1 MRAMTMMHR
10 LLVCVVCLLMLAPRF
25 APALGLGAIEVRSA
39 RNEPLEARIPL
50 SRTQSGDVEGLR
62 VALGSPA
69 QFELA
74 GIARLHSLELL
85 EFTVVEEGGRGYIRV
100 WTDEP
105 IVEPS
110 LTFLVEVDWPRG
122 RTVRGYKLRLAQA
135 VAGTAGASANGPPA
149 PKTEREP
156 GTGAPANG
164 PPAPEVEREPGTG
177 ASVSTPAPVLASGGA
192 TYGPVRA
199 SDTLWSLATRLRP
212 DDSVSVQ
219 RMMLALLEAN
229 PEAFAIRNVNALNAG
244 AILRIPARDEIRP
257 DGPEAAIAEVKR
269 QHEAWA
275 RHRESGRAA
284 PVPSAPAPVPSAPAP
299 APSSRKTEPQPS
311 GRIEVVSPETA
322 MNAAGRE
329 ERADIQ
335 TLRNELALAIE
346 EADVGRRENEELKLR
361 LAEVEDH
368 VRELSRL
375 VALKSEEIAALQ
387 VELRAMAE
395 MEPEPAPP
403 ETEPGLAPPEVK
415 PEPAPASPEGG
426 AKPEPSPAPPEG
438 ESKPEPSPAPPEG
451 ESKPEPAP
459 PVVESKSMPFGLAA
473 LPVNPVFLVGGA
485 GLLLI
490 LLGVVALLRRRA
502 SAGEDAALGPAEPPS
517 PGEGNLLG
525 ELEAVAAD
533 LADETVDPRDR
544 RSRAAPA
551 AGSEGGMV
559 SAAVGSDAVRSVPED
574 LAEKR
579 IADLWKAPPETEHT
593 PSAEPEA
600 DDGKADVSFDID
612 ALAREDSGSSTADG
626 EAGDDLDTGDL
637 ASEWKGDS
645 TGPASEAAGDPDL
658 HLSRHE
664 ARAADPAASA
674 PASATGAGDPAD
686 LVYGIPDDRR
696 KDTPLVTPAG
706 EASVDAR
713 SPDAGTAKRGAD
725 WQSAAAAD
733 ERADLE
739 PGPDEDS
746 GGSKVT
752 PHALLDDPADHGE
765 AGAFSME
772 DFGEGEVQTKLDL
785 AQVYMEMGDIDR
797 ARGFIE
803 AVLAEG
809 DADQRDAARE
819 MLSKLS

>member
-74 GIARLHSLELL
+74 GVARLHSLELL

-199 SDTLWSLATRLRP
+199 SDTLWSLAARLRP

-275 RHRESGRAA
+275 RHRESVRA
-284 PVPSAPAPVPSAPAP
+284 APVPSAPAP

-387 VELRAMAE
+387 AELRAMAE

-403 ETEPGLAPPEVK
+403 ETEPGLAPPE
-415 PEPAPASPEGG
+415 
-426 AKPEPSPAPPEG
+426 AKPELSPAPPEG
-438 ESKPEPSPAPPEG
+438 G
-451 ESKPEPAP
+451 SKPEPAP

-517 PGEGNLLG
+517 PGEDNLLI

-551 AGSEGGMV
+551 ADPAGGMV
-559 SAAVGSDAVRSVPED
+559 SAAEGSDAVRSVPEG

-785 AQVYMEMGDIDR
+785 AQVYMEMGDTDR

>member
-1 MRAMTMMHR
+1 MMHR

-25 APALGLGAIEVRSA
+25 APALGLGAIDVRSA

-62 VALGSPA
+62 VELGSPA

-74 GIARLHSLELL
+74 GVARLHFLELL

-135 VAGTAGASANGPPA
+135 VAGTAGVPANGPPA

-192 TYGPVRA
+192 TYGPIRA

-275 RHRESGRAA
+275 RHRESVRAA
-284 PVPSAPAPVPSAPAP
+284 PVPSAPAPAS
-299 APSSRKTEPQPS
+299 SSRKTEPEPS

-322 MNAAGRE
+322 MNAVGRE

-368 VRELSRL
+368 VRELNRL

-387 VELRAMAE
+387 AELRAMAE

-403 ETEPGLAPPEVK
+403 ETEPGLAPPEAK
-415 PEPAPASPEGG
+415 PEPA
-426 AKPEPSPAPPEG
+426 
-438 ESKPEPSPAPPEG
+438 PAPPEG

-517 PGEGNLLG
+517 PGEDNLLV

-551 AGSEGGMV
+551 AGPAGGMV
-559 SAAVGSDAVRSVPED
+559 SAAVGSDAVRSVPEG

-579 IADLWKAPPETEHT
+579 IADLWKALPETEHT

-785 AQVYMEMGDIDR
+785 AQVYMEMGDTDR

>member
-1 MRAMTMMHR
+1 MMHR

-25 APALGLGAIEVRSA
+25 APALGLGAIDVRSA

-62 VALGSPA
+62 VELGSPA

-74 GIARLHSLELL
+74 GVARLHFLELL

-164 PPAPEVEREPGTG
+164 PPAPEVEREPGNG

-192 TYGPVRA
+192 TYGPIRA

-275 RHRESGRAA
+275 RHRESVRA
-284 PVPSAPAPVPSAPAP
+284 APVPSAPAP
-299 APSSRKTEPQPS
+299 APSLRKTEPEPS
-311 GRIEVVSPETA
+311 GRIEVVSSETA
-322 MNAAGRE
+322 MNAVGRE

-368 VRELSRL
+368 VRELNRL

-387 VELRAMAE
+387 AELRAMAE

-403 ETEPGLAPPEVK
+403 ETEPDVAPPETEPGLAPPEAK

-426 AKPEPSPAPPEG
+426 SKPEPAPAPPEG
-438 ESKPEPSPAPPEG
+438 ESKPEPAPAPPEG

-459 PVVESKSMPFGLAA
+459 PRWWS
-473 LPVNPVFLVGGA
+473 
-485 GLLLI
+485 
-490 LLGVVALLRRRA
+490 
-502 SAGEDAALGPAEPPS
+502 
-517 PGEGNLLG
+517 
-525 ELEAVAAD
+525 
-533 LADETVDPRDR
+533 
-544 RSRAAPA
+544 RSRCPSVWPPCRSIPCSWSGAP
-551 AGSEGGMV
+551 GCC
-559 SAAVGSDAVRSVPED
+559 
-574 LAEKR
+574 
-579 IADLWKAPPETEHT
+579 
-593 PSAEPEA
+593 
-600 DDGKADVSFDID
+600 
-612 ALAREDSGSSTADG
+612 
-626 EAGDDLDTGDL
+626 
-637 ASEWKGDS
+637 
-645 TGPASEAAGDPDL
+645 
-658 HLSRHE
+658 
-664 ARAADPAASA
+664 
-674 PASATGAGDPAD
+674 
-686 LVYGIPDDRR
+686 
-696 KDTPLVTPAG
+696 
-706 EASVDAR
+706 
-713 SPDAGTAKRGAD
+713 
-725 WQSAAAAD
+725 
-733 ERADLE
+733 
-739 PGPDEDS
+739 
-746 GGSKVT
+746 
-752 PHALLDDPADHGE
+752 
-765 AGAFSME
+765 
-772 DFGEGEVQTKLDL
+772 
-785 AQVYMEMGDIDR
+785 
-797 ARGFIE
+797 
-803 AVLAEG
+803 
-809 DADQRDAARE
+809 
-819 MLSKLS
+819 

>member
-1 MRAMTMMHR
+1 MMHR

-25 APALGLGAIEVRSA
+25 APALGLGAIDVRSA

-62 VALGSPA
+62 VELGSPA

-74 GIARLHSLELL
+74 GVARLHFLELL

-149 PKTEREP
+149 P
-156 GTGAPANG
+156 
-164 PPAPEVEREPGTG
+164 EVEREPGNG
-177 ASVSTPAPVLASGGA
+177 ASVSMPAPVLASGGA
-192 TYGPVRA
+192 TYGPIRA

-219 RMMLALLEAN
+219 RMMLALLESN

-275 RHRESGRAA
+275 RHRESVRA
-284 PVPSAPAPVPSAPAP
+284 APVPSAPAP
-299 APSSRKTEPQPS
+299 APSSRKTEPEPS
-311 GRIEVVSPETA
+311 GRIEVVSSETA

-368 VRELSRL
+368 VRELNRL

-387 VELRAMAE
+387 AELRAMAE

-403 ETEPGLAPPEVK
+403 ETEPDVAPPETE
-415 PEPAPASPEGG
+415 PEPAPAS
-426 AKPEPSPAPPEG
+426 
-438 ESKPEPSPAPPEG
+438 PEG

-517 PGEGNLLG
+517 PGEDNLLV

-544 RSRAAPA
+544 RPRAAPA
-551 AGSEGGMV
+551 AGPAGGMV
-559 SAAVGSDAVRSVPED
+559 SAAVGSDAVRSVPEG

-579 IADLWKAPPETEHT
+579 IADLWKALPETEHT

-612 ALAREDSGSSTADG
+612 ALAREDSGSSTADD

-785 AQVYMEMGDIDR
+785 AQVYMEMGDTDR

>member
-299 APSSRKTEPQPS
+299 VPSAPAPAPSSRKTEPQPS

-395 MEPEPAPP
+395 MEPEPAAP

-426 AKPEPSPAPPEG
+426 GEARTVSGAAGGGVEARAVSGAAGGGVEARAGAAGGGVEVDALRSGRLAGQSRVPGRGRRTAADTARCRGPAPP
-438 ESKPEPSPAPPEG
+438 PR
-451 ESKPEPAP
+451 
-459 PVVESKSMPFGLAA
+459 FGRR
-473 LPVNPVFLVGGA
+473 G
-485 GLLLI
+485 
-490 LLGVVALLRRRA
+490 RRA
-502 SAGEDAALGPAEPPS
+502 RPCRTAF
-517 PGEGNLLG
+517 
-525 ELEAVAAD
+525 
-533 LADETVDPRDR
+533 PR
-544 RSRAAPA
+544 
-551 AGSEGGMV
+551 
-559 SAAVGSDAVRSVPED
+559 
-574 LAEKR
+574 
-579 IADLWKAPPETEHT
+579 
-593 PSAEPEA
+593 
-600 DDGKADVSFDID
+600 
-612 ALAREDSGSSTADG
+612 
-626 EAGDDLDTGDL
+626 
-637 ASEWKGDS
+637 
-645 TGPASEAAGDPDL
+645 
-658 HLSRHE
+658 
-664 ARAADPAASA
+664 
-674 PASATGAGDPAD
+674 
-686 LVYGIPDDRR
+686 
-696 KDTPLVTPAG
+696 
-706 EASVDAR
+706 
-713 SPDAGTAKRGAD
+713 
-725 WQSAAAAD
+725 
-733 ERADLE
+733 
-739 PGPDEDS
+739 
-746 GGSKVT
+746 
-752 PHALLDDPADHGE
+752 
-765 AGAFSME
+765 
-772 DFGEGEVQTKLDL
+772 
-785 AQVYMEMGDIDR
+785 
-797 ARGFIE
+797 
-803 AVLAEG
+803 
-809 DADQRDAARE
+809 
-819 MLSKLS
+819 